1 MHQQQQQQQ
10 QRTTTTTALEAES
23 SDRQKQQEYMMEEL
37 SRIGADKIAAL
48 GVAERTKRA
57 LLAEAIEDR
66 IFDLTE
72 QLDQLIV
79 DSKIPVENREKAVQL
94 AQQTKVLQTQYQEL
108 VSGEPSSLLGSLESV
123 TKSSDNNED
132 GEEK

>member
-1 MHQQQQQQQ
+1 MHQQQQQ